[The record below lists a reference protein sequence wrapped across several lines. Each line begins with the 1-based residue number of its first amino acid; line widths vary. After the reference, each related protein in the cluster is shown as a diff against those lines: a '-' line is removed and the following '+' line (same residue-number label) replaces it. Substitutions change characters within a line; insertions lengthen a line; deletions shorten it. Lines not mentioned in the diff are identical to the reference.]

1 MPGPYP
7 TGPGST
13 LGRLRAKI
21 AAKKAANKAFS
32 QKARAAF
39 TARSGK
45 VAQVVKAVLARQI
58 ETKYIAEDTVA
69 NTLVAAGTTTPA
81 NLARML
87 PNLAQGAGEFTRVGD
102 RIKPVR
108 ATCTWSVHY
117 NAANVNFQ
125 DVTVH
130 ILVLTAKGATTAA
143 AVAQLPATNLLKIGN
158 GNNTDPDQAVY
169 TQTQLMEHINNYPV
183 NEALYTVKRHFKR
196 RFAKGSYDIN
206 GVPGANAT
214 AQIAVAQPLVNF
226 KYSWTPPAL
235 KYNAAGNTLPSNHY
249 PVYVI
254 WCTTNDGGAYAG
266 QLSYGV
272 RCEMTFKDA

>member
-21 AAKKAANKAFS
+21 ARKQFNRKIRAN
-32 QKARAAF
+32 RAA
-39 TARSGK
+39 AGGGK
-45 VAQVVKAVLARQI
+45 VAQVVKAVLARQL
-58 ETKYIAEDTVA
+58 ETKYVAEDIVG
-69 NTLVAAGTTTPA
+69 NTLLPAGATTPA
-81 NLARML
+81 NLQRMI
-87 PNLAQGAGEFTRVGD
+87 PNVQQGAGEFTRVGD

-108 ATCTWSVHY
+108 CTTTWSVHY
-117 NAANVNFQ
+117 NAANTQFQ

-130 ILVLTAKGATTAA
+130 LLVLIAKGATTAA

-158 GNNTDPDQAVY
+158 GGNTDPDQAVY

-183 NEALYTVKRHFKR
+183 NDALYTVKRHFKR
-196 RFAKGSYDIN
+196 RFAKGSYDVN

-214 AQIAVAQPLVNF
+214 SQIAVAQPLVNF

-235 KYNAAGNTLPSNHY
+235 KYNAAALTLPSNHY

-254 WCTTNDGGAYAG
+254 WCTTNDGSPYPGL
-266 QLSYGV
+266 LSYGV
-272 RCEMTFKDA
+272 RSEMKFKDA